1 VRRREFITLLGGVA
15 AAWPPA
21 AHAQQPIPVIGF
33 LHQGAQEPLYNMTA
47 FKEGLRE
54 IGIIE
59 GENVTIE
66 DRAADGHAV

>member
-1 VRRREFITLLGGVA
+1 MA
-15 AAWPPA
+15 ARGARA
-21 AHAQQPIPVIGF
+21 TTDSRYRI